1 MLSKRYVKIEVS
13 DSQLT
18 IEANGKCDE
27 VCADAV
33 AGLAELLKT
42 AAKRNGT
49 ADSLETYF
57 GAAITALEKHLESL
71 TGKPRK
77 RCTCQAEAKPE
88 GPAKRM
94 TPEEFNAFIDA
105 WVSQSTPE
113 EKVAF
118 LIASHASDRRREQGS
133 SL

>member
-1 MLSKRYVKIEVS
+1 MLSKRYVKIEVR
-13 DSQLT
+13 DGHLT

-27 VCADAV
+27 VCGDV
-33 AGLAELLKT
+33 VVGLADLLET
-42 AAKRNGT
+42 AAKREGT

-57 GAAITALEKHLESL
+57 GAAITALEKHLENL

-105 WVSQSTPE
+105 WASQSTPE

-118 LIASHASDRRREQGS
+118 LIAANASHRREQGA